1 MVDVALPLEH
11 DPKSV
16 DTDPDPQSDESIVI
30 VVKVVVPDVGL
41 LVS

>member
-16 DTDPDPQSDESIVI
+16 DTEPEQQSDQSKLIEKIEYEENVNQQ
-30 VVKVVVPDVGL
+30 
-41 LVS
+41 